1 MDLQSTSVSTPAATL
16 DLYPSEEPE
25 KPELGV
31 WLDRNGAILQ
41 RSGHGPIM
49 RDEIPPGLHQLAFQK
64 DMPDIPS
71 LSAED
76 RAKVGPMDAIKHDL
90 LVAENTRKKL
100 AAEQAYNAG
109 LRECKSKLAAHI
121 ELAMR
126 KTAPLRLK
134 ALQLKHKDPTTAG
147 IYDGGAM
154 WRDLEAVRH
163 TSSRASTTSAR
174 TTATWN
180 RLGIPTSRTA
190 ALRIRTWRR
199 STT

>member
-134 ALQLKHKDPTTAG
+134 TLQLKHKDP
-147 IYDGGAM
+147 
-154 WRDLEAVRH
+154 RFLPLL
-163 TSSRASTTSAR
+163 ASTM
-174 TTATWN
+174 
-180 RLGIPTSRTA
+180 A
-190 ALRIRTWRR
+190 ALCGGILKQYDTLRR
-199 STT
+199 AHRRQAHARPLRGIG